1 MHGRAREGQ
10 KGAEGKK
17 AREGLKELEAPDSVE
32 RTERRKLRKRRG
44 GWELRALNAMP
55 KRVRACAFCGR
66 GVKGIRRTPGGP
78 QAATGRYGERGRGTR
93 WPKYGMAWRVHLG
106 ERELMGWSAVAA
118 GEYAPAE
125 GSIPRGWKLCC
136 ERELRGRRRKGRP
149 GTLSS

>member
-10 KGAEGKK
+10 RGAKGKK
-17 AREGLKELEAPDSVE
+17 AREGKEGLEELEALNSVG
-32 RTERRKLRKRRG
+32 RTERRKPRKRG
-44 GWELRALNAMP
+44 GVGIACFERDAE
-55 KRVRACAFCGR
+55 ACAFCGR

-106 ERELMGWSAVAA
+106 ERELMGGSAVAA
-118 GEYAPAE
+118 GEYALAE

-149 GTLSS
+149 RTLSS